1 MIRLQEAPNI
11 THNYAF
17 KWDGDVIPLGDSVEY
32 PCMENMAVGN
42 DTTRKHNASTSSFVL
57 YYEFIFQTPISVDT
71 NRVYIIY
78 MDSSIFYL

>member
-1 MIRLQEAPNI
+1 
-11 THNYAF
+11 
-17 KWDGDVIPLGDSVEY
+17 
-32 PCMENMAVGN
+32 MENVGMKDRN
-42 DTTRKHNASTSSFVL
+42 MLTGFSSYF